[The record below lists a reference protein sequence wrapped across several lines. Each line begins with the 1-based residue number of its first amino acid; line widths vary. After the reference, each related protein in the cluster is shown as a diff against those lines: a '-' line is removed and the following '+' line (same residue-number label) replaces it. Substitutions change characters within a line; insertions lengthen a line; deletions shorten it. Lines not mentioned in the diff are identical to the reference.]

1 MAKNQSTSR
10 PAFRVSFRTVLSLVT
25 FALIIY
31 VVYANFDDIKAA
43 IGHLSETNI
52 FVLLLL
58 IPEQLFMYF
67 CCGQMFF
74 SYMRAKKTSKPV
86 SAWTLMRVSLE
97 LNFVNHAV
105 PAGGLGGLGYI
116 TWRLK
121 PFGATPGQSSFM
133 YVLRYVITICANQ
146 LQTIIAIIFLLL
158 FNAVPASGYWVIW
171 LTALLSIGIIAAI
184 GFIIMIASSKSRIEW
199 FVDHITRLINR
210 LVNLITFGHKP
221 SILERTTVDK
231 YFTDAHD
238 DLMTARENKKLL
250 LRPII
255 WGIVYSFLEVATYW
269 IVASSLGHPEILP
282 QIMIG
287 EAIGSVMGAIVPYG
301 LYELGM
307 AGIMVTL
314 GVPIALA
321 GTVVL
326 MTRVIVLASTI
337 ISGYGFYQHSISK
350 IGRNSQTKSNPSSK
364 SDLSSESNS
373 TSTPNP
379 HSHSNP
385 ESSHDA

>member
-1 MAKNQSTSR
+1 MAKENKK
-10 PAFRVSFRTVLSLVT
+10 PKLSFRTILTVVT
-25 FALIIY
+25 LILIIY
-31 VVYANFDDIKAA
+31 VVCSNWSDILEA
-43 IGHLSETNI
+43 INHLSETNI
-52 FVLLLL
+52 VILLLL

-74 SYMRAKKTSKPV
+74 SYMAAKKNAQKI

-146 LQTIIAIIFLLL
+146 LQTIIAILGLLIFG
-158 FNAVPASGYWVIW
+158 AVPSSGVWVIW
-171 LTALLSIGIIAAI
+171 VTALLSVGIVAGIVI
-184 GFIIMIASSKSRIEW
+184 LVVVASGKKRIEW
-199 FVDHITRLINR
+199 FAKNVTAFCNWVVRK
-210 LVNLITFGHKP
+210 VTFGHVQEVLK
-221 SILERTTVDK
+221 RATVDK
-231 YFTDAHD
+231 YMYDIHE
-238 DLMTARENKKLL
+238 DLMTARRNKKVLI
-250 LRPII
+250 RPII
-255 WGIVYSFLEVATYW
+255 WGIIYSFLEIATYW
-269 IVASSLGHPEILP
+269 IVAASLGHPEILP

-307 AGIMVTL
+307 AGIMVSL
-314 GVPIALA
+314 GVPLSLA
-321 GTVVL
+321 TTVVL
-326 MTRVIVLASTI
+326 MTRVIVLGSTI

-350 IGRNSQTKSNPSSK
+350 IGRQDKAQIE
-364 SDLSSESNS
+364 SDN
-373 TSTPNP
+373 NK
-379 HSHSNP
+379 
-385 ESSHDA
+385 

>member
-1 MAKNQSTSR
+1 MTKTKTE
-10 PAFRVSFRTVLSLVT
+10 PKKFKISFRTILSIATL
-25 FALIIY
+25 ALIIY
-31 VVYANFDDIKAA
+31 VIYKNFGDIKEAL
-43 IGHLSETNI
+43 GHLSETNI
-52 FVLLLL
+52 LVLLLL

-74 SYMRAKKTSKPV
+74 SYMRAKKDAQKI

-121 PFGATPGQSSFM
+121 PFGATPGQTSFM
-133 YVLRYVITICANQ
+133 YILRYVITICANQ
-146 LQTIIAIIFLLL
+146 FQTIVAILALLIFGT
-158 FNAVPASGYWVIW
+158 VPEAALWVIW
-171 LTALLSIGIIAAI
+171 VTALLSVGIVAGIGIAI
-184 GFIIMIASSKSRIEW
+184 IIASSEKRIAW
-199 FVDHITRLINR
+199 FGKTATNFINWI
-210 LVNLITFGHKP
+210 VEKITFGRKVDVLKRE
-221 SILERTTVDK
+221 IVDK
-231 YFTDAHD
+231 YLGDAHS
-238 DLMTARENKKLL
+238 DLMTARRNKKMLIW
-250 LRPII
+250 PIA

-269 IVASSLGHPEILP
+269 IVAASLGHPEILP

-287 EAIGSVMGAIVPYG
+287 EAIGSVVGSIVPYG

-307 AGIMVTL
+307 AGIMVSL

-337 ISGYGFYQHSISK
+337 LSGYGFYQHSISK
-350 IGRNSQTKSNPSSK
+350 IGRKQKAEE
-364 SDLSSESNS
+364 SE
-373 TSTPNP
+373 
-379 HSHSNP
+379 
-385 ESSHDA
+385 

>member
-1 MAKNQSTSR
+1 MSKDK
-10 PAFRVSFRTVLSLVT
+10 PKFKISFRTILSILTFILLV
-25 FALIIY
+25 Y
-31 VVYANFDDIKAA
+31 VVYTNFGDIKEA
-43 IGHLSETNI
+43 ISHIGETNI

-74 SYMRAKKTSKPV
+74 SYMRAKKDAQKI

-121 PFGATPGQSSFM
+121 PFGATAGQSSFM
-133 YVLRYVITICANQ
+133 YILRYVITICANQ
-146 LQTIIAIIFLLL
+146 LQTIVAIIVLLL
-158 FNAVPASGYWVIW
+158 FGTVPTAGAWVIGF
-171 LTALLSIGIIAAI
+171 TALLSIGIIAVIAI
-184 GFIIMIASSKSRIEW
+184 IVAIASSKKRIDW
-199 FVDHITRLINR
+199 FAKTGTNLINW
-210 LVNLITFGHKP
+210 LVAKVTFGHKKD
-221 SILERTTVDK
+221 ILQREMVDK
-231 YFTDAHD
+231 YLGDAHD
-238 DLMTARENKKLL
+238 DLMTARRHKEMLI
-250 LRPII
+250 RPIL
-255 WGIVYSFLEVATYW
+255 WGIVYSFLEIATYW
-269 IVASSLGHPEILP
+269 IVAASLGHPEILP

-307 AGIMVTL
+307 VGIMASL
-314 GVPIALA
+314 GVDAGLSAL
-321 GTVVL
+321 VVL

-350 IGRNSQTKSNPSSK
+350 IGRKEK
-364 SDLSSESNS
+364 AEIEHES
-373 TSTPNP
+373 
-379 HSHSNP
+379 
-385 ESSHDA
+385 

>member
-1 MAKNQSTSR
+1 MGKNQSRFHLS
-10 PAFRVSFRTVLSLVT
+10 VRTVLSVLT
-25 FALIIY
+25 LALIIY
-31 VVYANFDDIKAA
+31 VVYQNFGDIMEA
-43 IGHLSETNI
+43 IQHLGETNI

-58 IPEQLFMYF
+58 IPEQLFMYY

-74 SYMRAKKTSKPV
+74 SYMRAKKDAKKI

-121 PFGATPGQSSFM
+121 PFGATAGQSSFM

-146 LQTIIAIIFLLL
+146 LQTILAILALLIMGG
-158 FNAVPASGYWVIW
+158 VPASGSWVIW
-171 LTALLSIGIIAAI
+171 VTALLSVGIIAAI
-184 GFIIMIASSKSRIEW
+184 VLIVVVASSEKRITW
-199 FVDHITRLINR
+199 FVKTGTSFVNW
-210 LVNLITFGHKP
+210 LVRHLTFGRKP
-221 SILERTTVDK
+221 EILRREVVDK
-231 YFTDAHD
+231 YLFDIHG
-238 DLMTARENKKLL
+238 DLMTARRHKRMLL
-250 LRPII
+250 APIA
-255 WGIVYSFLEVATYW
+255 WGILYSFLEIATYW
-269 IVASSLGHPEILP
+269 IVAASLGSPEILP

-307 AGIMVTL
+307 AGIMVSL
-314 GVPIALA
+314 GVSVSLA

-350 IGRNSQTKSNPSSK
+350 IGRKEKSALEN
-364 SDLSSESNS
+364 D
-373 TSTPNP
+373 
-379 HSHSNP
+379 H
-385 ESSHDA
+385 

>member
-1 MAKNQSTSR
+1 MTKTKSK
-10 PAFRVSFRTVLSLVT
+10 PKFSFRTILSLLT

-31 VVYANFDDIKAA
+31 VVYANFNDIKEA
-43 IGHLSETNI
+43 ISHIGETNI
-52 FVLLLL
+52 LVLLLL

-74 SYMRAKKTSKPV
+74 SYMRAKEGAKSV
-86 SAWTLMRVSLE
+86 SPWTLMRVSLE

-133 YVLRYVITICANQ
+133 YILRYVITICANQ
-146 LQTIIAIIFLLL
+146 LQTIIAIIFLLI
-158 FNAVPASGYWVIW
+158 FSTVPTAGAWVIGV
-171 LTALLSIGIIAAI
+171 TAILSVGIIAGIAI
-184 GFIIMIASSKSRIEW
+184 AVAIASNKKRIDW
-199 FVDHITRLINR
+199 FAKVATNFINW
-210 LVNLITFGHKP
+210 LVKTVTFGHKTD
-221 SILERTTVDK
+221 ILKREVVDK
-231 YFTDAHD
+231 YLGDAHE
-238 DLMTARENKKLL
+238 DLMTARHHKKMLI
-250 LRPII
+250 RPIL
-255 WGIVYSFLEVATYW
+255 WGIVYSFLEIATYW
-269 IVASSLGHPEILP
+269 IVAASLGHPEILP

-307 AGIMVTL
+307 VGIMASL
-314 GVPIALA
+314 GVDAGLSAL
-321 GTVVL
+321 VVL

-350 IGRNSQTKSNPSSK
+350 IGRKEKAEIEQYDN
-364 SDLSSESNS
+364 
-373 TSTPNP
+373 
-379 HSHSNP
+379 
-385 ESSHDA
+385 